1 MTQTTHLP
9 FPIGTIHFIGIGGS
23 GMSCIAELMHNL
35 GYSVQGSDISE
46 NSNVKRLRAQGIDI
60 VIGHAAENV
69 EHAGVVVVSS
79 AINPE
84 NVEVKEA
91 RLRRIPVVRRAEML
105 AELMRLKWSIAVGG
119 THGKTTTTSMIGLV
133 LQTAGLDPTVA
144 NGGIINAYGTNAHL
158 GDGDWLV
165 AEADES
171 DGSFLKL
178 PATAVI
184 VTNMDPEH
192 LNYYGTYEK
201 MKDAY
206 RTFVQNIPFYGFACL
221 CVDHPEV
228 QHMISQISDRRLITY
243 GFTPQAEVTA
253 QNIHAAPGL
262 ITFDVVV
269 ADNLS
274 PTGES
279 LRMEGFSLPVYG
291 RHNVL
296 NALAA
301 IGVGLRLGISEENMK
316 KALSGFTGVQRRFTK
331 TGETNGI
338 TVIDDYGHHPIEIA
352 STLRAARE
360 VAPKK
365 VIAVFQPHR
374 YTRVADLFDMFCT
387 AFNDADCVI
396 VADVYAA
403 GEPEI
408 PSANK
413 DALAEGLRAHG
424 HRHVITL
431 NKREDLADIIK
442 TEASAGDIV
451 ICLGAGSISSW
462 AKALPRELEQAFAR
476 DGKEA

>member
-35 GYSVQGSDISE
+35 GYTVQGSDISE
-46 NSNVKRLRAQGIDI
+46 NSNVKRLRAQGIGI

-79 AINPE
+79 AINVE

-253 QNIHAAPGL
+253 QNIHAVPGL

-269 ADNLS
+269 AENLS
-274 PTGES
+274 PTGET

-301 IGVGLRLGISEENMK
+301 IGVGLRLGISEENLK
-316 KALSGFTGVQRRFTK
+316 KALAGFTGVQRRFTK
-331 TGETNGI
+331 TGETNGVTI
-338 TVIDDYGHHPIEIA
+338 IDDYGHHPIEIA

-374 YTRVADLFDMFCT
+374 YTRVANLFDMFCT

-413 DALAEGLRAHG
+413 EALAEGLRAHG
-424 HRHVITL
+424 HRHVVVL

-442 TEASAGDIV
+442 AEASAGDIV

-462 AKALPRELEQAFAR
+462 AKALPRELEQAYAR
-476 DGKEA
+476 DGEEA

>member
-1 MTQTTHLP
+1 MTTKNHLP
-9 FPIGTIHFIGIGGS
+9 FPIGTIHFVGIGGS

-35 GYSVQGSDISE
+35 GYKVQGSDISE
-46 NSNVKRLRAQGIDI
+46 NSNVKHLRSQGISI
-60 VIGHAAENV
+60 IIGHAPENV

-79 AINPE
+79 AIDGE
-84 NVEVKEA
+84 NAEIKEA

-144 NGGIINAYGTNAHL
+144 NGGIINAYGTNARL
-158 GDGDWLV
+158 GDGQWLV

-228 QHMISQISDRRLITY
+228 QKLISRVSDRRIITY

-253 QNIHAAPGL
+253 QNIHAVPGL
-262 ITFDVVV
+262 ITFDVVA
-269 ADNLS
+269 ADSIS
-274 PTGES
+274 PTGKTQ
-279 LRMEGFSLPVYG
+279 RMNGFSLPVYG

-301 IGVGLRLGISEENMK
+301 IGVGLRLGISEENLK
-316 KALSGFTGVQRRFTK
+316 KALSAFTGVQRRFTK
-331 TGETNGI
+331 TGETDGI

-352 STLRAARE
+352 STLKAARD

-374 YTRVADLFDMFCT
+374 YTRVADLFEMFCT
-387 AFNDADCVI
+387 AFNDADCVV
-396 VADVYAA
+396 VADVYSA
-403 GEPEI
+403 GEEEI

-413 DALAEGLRAHG
+413 EALAEGLRSHG
-424 HRHVITL
+424 HRHVVTL
-431 NKREDLADIIK
+431 NKREDLAGIIK
-442 TEASAGDIV
+442 REASSGDIV
-451 ICLGAGSISSW
+451 VCLGAGSISSW
-462 AKALPRELEQAFAR
+462 AKALPEELAR
-476 DGKEA
+476 LDAVSNEG